1 VNDVSGGSH
10 NILRVR
16 QTLAGAF
23 DVLSATLLHR
33 VSHFSS
39 AALHPL
45 SSDSL
50 PNSDY
55 ASSSNPRAQSILG
68 SIIGM
73 SKLGIKSR
81 LANVALFDEG
91 ILQSLLLDKEKTSG
105 SKKAVKKLW
114 KAEKESKKSMRTL
127 ARLET
132 RMKEREENRV
142 RKEARK
148 AGSIASIP
156 ILEEDG
162 DLPTAPFASGIA
174 EARTLTDS
182 ESRYSLAARAS
193 APAAIVYV
201 GSDSSEDSEDEAED
215 MRMGGTGGIL

>member
-1 VNDVSGGSH
+1 MNDVSGGSH

-39 AALHPL
+39 ATLRPL

-50 PNSDY
+50 PNSDFT
-55 ASSSNPRAQSILG
+55 SSSNPREQSVLG

-91 ILQSLLLDKEKTSG
+91 ILQSLLVDKEKTSG

-127 ARLET
+127 ARLEM
-132 RMKEREENRV
+132 RMKEREE
-142 RKEARK
+142 KSARK
-148 AGSIASIP
+148 VAKKAGIAVP
-156 ILEEDG
+156 GLEETREEEPED
-162 DLPTAPFASGIA
+162 D
-174 EARTLTDS
+174 
-182 ESRYSLAARAS
+182 SRYSAAPSRKS
-193 APAAIVYV
+193 APAPVVYV
-201 GSDSSEDSEDEAED
+201 GSDSSEDEQDEVD
-215 MRMGGTGGIL
+215 VLLGGTGGTM